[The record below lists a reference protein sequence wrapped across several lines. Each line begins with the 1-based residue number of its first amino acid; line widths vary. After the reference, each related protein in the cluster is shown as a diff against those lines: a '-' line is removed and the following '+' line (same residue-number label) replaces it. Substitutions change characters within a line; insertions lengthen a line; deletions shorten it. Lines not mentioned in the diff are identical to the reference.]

1 MSEPWGV
8 TEVGAV
14 PLFDRL
20 FDEPPRFL
28 AGKREPIRTCDR
40 QQLERSI
47 QLDVDRLLSTRCPVT
62 GDVALSRRRSV
73 IDYGLPDLDEGGRGT
88 IASQRERLQRLIG
101 STIEAFEPRLASV
114 CVEVETIDGG
124 RLRVLVEAD
133 VLIEDMRE
141 PISFSLNLGGGSGDH
156 GG

>member
-1 MSEPWGV
+1 MSEKWGV

-28 AGKREPIRTCDR
+28 SGKREPIRTLDR
-40 QQLERSI
+40 AQLERSI
-47 QLDVDRLLSTRCPVT
+47 QLDVERLLSTRCPVT
-62 GDVALSRRRSV
+62 GDIALSRRRTV
-73 IDYGLPDLDEGGRGT
+73 LDYGLPDLDEGGRGSIT
-88 IASQRERLQRLIG
+88 SQRERLQRLIG
-101 STIEAFEPRLASV
+101 STIEAFEPRLAAV
-114 CVEVETIDGG
+114 HVEIEAIEGG

-133 VLIEDMRE
+133 VLVEDMRE
-141 PISFSLNLGGGSGDH
+141 PIAFALNLGSGSGAH

>member
-1 MSEPWGV
+1 MSEKWGV
-8 TEVGAV
+8 TEVGAL

-28 AGKREPIRTCDR
+28 SGKREPIRTCNR
-40 QQLERSI
+40 EQLAASI

-62 GDVALSRRRSV
+62 GDVALSRERT
-73 IDYGLPDLDEGGRGT
+73 ILDYGLPDLEEGGRGT
-88 IASQRERLQRLIG
+88 IVSQRERLQRLIA
-101 STIEAFEPRLASV
+101 STIEAFEPRLAAIH
-114 CVEVETIDGG
+114 VEVESVDGG

-133 VLIEDMRE
+133 VFIDDARE
-141 PISFSLNLGGGSGDH
+141 PIAFSLNLGGGSGEN